1 MDPTLKKNHFCLK
14 TQIKI
19 VILIKSKT
27 CIFKPGIDIPPLVP
41 LGTLLSDVI
50 SQGSPLNR
58 KFNL

>member
-1 MDPTLKKNHFCLK
+1 MSFCLK
-14 TQIKI
+14 KQIKI
-19 VILIKSKT
+19 VLLIKSKT

-58 KFNL
+58 KFNF